1 MRHLW
6 SLWLVLALA
15 APAAADDF
23 LGVRPLGTG
32 GAHRAIVNGNDAIEL
47 NPAGMSQFQRYSLEL
62 QYLLTPKFGASDGEM
77 EHVFHA
83 SVVDNQ
89 TQPVATGLAYTR
101 VERGGAKAGNRFDL
115 ATSYPIS
122 ENVILGTDIYYIN
135 FDRDGKEDAVDA
147 VTVDVG
153 VLVHTAIGLN
163 LAVVGYALTNTG
175 DYLEHPVSMAAG
187 VSYAPF
193 RTLQFGFDFFS
204 NFQRPKDPANPTG
217 EKESGFSYH
226 FGAEYLALGQVTI
239 RAGYTIDQARPGAEE
254 QFWSAGA
261 GWVSETVAVDFG
273 YRGPIS
279 HGSWGG
285 TFAFALR
292 LFM

>member
-1 MRHLW
+1 MRYPWIL
-6 SLWLVLALA
+6 LVVLPLA

-47 NPAGMSQFQRYSLEL
+47 NPAGMSQYQRYSAEV
-62 QYLLTPKFGASDGEM
+62 QYLLTPKFGASDGPM
-77 EHVFHA
+77 EHVIHA

-101 VERGGAKAGNRFDL
+101 VERGDAKTGNRFDL
-115 ATSYPIS
+115 ATSFPVS
-122 ENVILGTDIYYIN
+122 ENVILGTNLYYLN
-135 FDRDGKEDAVDA
+135 YDRDGKEDAVDA

-153 VLVHTAIGLN
+153 ALVHTDFGLN
-163 LAVVGYALTNTG
+163 LAVVGYALTNTA

-193 RTLQFGFDFFS
+193 RTLQFGFDFFT
-204 NFQRPKDPANPTG
+204 NFQKPKDPADPAG
-217 EKESGFSYH
+217 DKETGFSYH

-239 RAGYTIDQARPGAEE
+239 RAGYTIDQARVGDEE

-261 GWVSETVAVDFG
+261 GWVSESVAVDFG
-273 YRGPIS
+273 YRGSI
-279 HGSWGG
+279 HHSWGG